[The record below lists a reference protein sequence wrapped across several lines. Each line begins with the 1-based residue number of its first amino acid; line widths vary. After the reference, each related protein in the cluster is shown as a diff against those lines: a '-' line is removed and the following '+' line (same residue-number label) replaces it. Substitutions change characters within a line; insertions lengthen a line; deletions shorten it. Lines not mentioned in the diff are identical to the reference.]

1 MRKSEIKY
9 WQFLLRKLWIMKH
22 IQVAL
27 IKWILMNINNRKPY
41 IDSQN
46 TMASNYSSLIQIKMK
61 NKYYQRISE
70 SPLHNKVSISVL
82 GFYF

>member
-1 MRKSEIKY
+1 MRNSEIKY

-46 TMASNYSSLIQIKMK
+46 TMASNYLSLIQMKMK

-82 GFYF
+82 GYF